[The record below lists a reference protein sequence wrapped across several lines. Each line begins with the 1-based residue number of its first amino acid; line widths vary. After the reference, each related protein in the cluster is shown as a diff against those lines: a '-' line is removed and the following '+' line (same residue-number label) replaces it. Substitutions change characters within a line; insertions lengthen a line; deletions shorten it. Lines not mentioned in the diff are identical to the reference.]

1 MPHRCPIKHT
11 TTQVVAKDSR
21 IKGITNKYITIQT
34 IFLKIKILTLRH
46 KMIVSMGN
54 LNFEILVDDAFA
66 NINTDSS
73 LNPITNKTVLSLIN
87 DFEDGSWRY
96 TKFQRFIWDNIAET
110 SLSYQ
115 ERESL
120 VGEPQTTLATAAK
133 NLRLTDK
140 QDDISKG
147 SELAEIVLYGL
158 MKHHYNALPVVP
170 KIFYKQ
176 NPQDNAKGADSV
188 HIVIEGENDFSIWF
202 GEAKFYNAIED
213 ARLDAIIESV
223 GNSIQTDKLR
233 KENSIITNVSDIDY
247 LIADEQL
254 KDNIKKLLSHKESID
269 GLKSKLHIPILL
281 LHECSIT
288 KGITDLTKEYK
299 DGIIAY
305 HKDRAN
311 SYFKKQLIKIRDVH
325 RYSEITFH
333 LILFPV
339 PCKKTIVDK
348 FVANVEHHKKQ

>member
-1 MPHRCPIKHT
+1 
-11 TTQVVAKDSR
+11 
-21 IKGITNKYITIQT
+21 
-34 IFLKIKILTLRH
+34 
-46 KMIVSMGN
+46 MGY
-54 LNFEILVDDAFA
+54 NFEVLIDEAFA
-66 NINTDSS
+66 NINTDTT
-73 LNPITNKTVLSLIN
+73 LTPIANKSILSLIN

-120 VGEPQTTLATAAK
+120 AGEPQTILATAAK

-140 QDDISKG
+140 EDDISKG
-147 SELAEIVLYGL
+147 SELAEIILYGL
-158 MKHHYNALPVVP
+158 MKHYYNALPVVP

-202 GEAKFYNAIED
+202 GEAKFYNSIEN
-213 ARLDAIIESV
+213 ARLDTIIESV
-223 GNSIQTDKLR
+223 SNSIQTDKLR
-233 KENSIITNVSDIDY
+233 KENSIITNVSDIDF
-247 LIADEQL
+247 LITDEKLRYNL
-254 KDNIKKLLSHKESID
+254 KTVLSQKESID

-281 LHECSIT
+281 LHECCIT
-288 KGITDLTKEYK
+288 KGTTELTQEYK
-299 DGIIAY
+299 NEIIAY
-305 HKDRAN
+305 HKDRAQ
-311 SYFKKQLIKIRDVH
+311 SYFKKQLNKIGTTH

-339 PCKKTIVDK
+339 PCKKTIIDK
-348 FVANVEHHKKQ
+348 FIANVEHHKNQ